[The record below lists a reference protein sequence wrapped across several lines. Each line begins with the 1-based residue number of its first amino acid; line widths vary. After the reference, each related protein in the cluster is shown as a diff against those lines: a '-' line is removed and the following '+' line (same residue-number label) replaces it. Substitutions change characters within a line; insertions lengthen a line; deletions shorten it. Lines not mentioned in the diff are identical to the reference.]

1 VWSYVLSNSDSAG
14 TNLVNAATVGTAISA
29 ADVWNYNIAGIT
41 NSGTA
46 GKQLNDAAVSGSVVT
61 IVNGPYTLNSTAE
74 GTDGRIDILQDSV
87 QTIELMLVNA
97 FGSPINI
104 SGNYTVS
111 VDIYDE
117 ASALVHSYTPTIN
130 YALGGILSF
139 DLDTLV
145 TANIGRYSIVVSLT
159 DGDVIQVGPLQILVR
174 PL

>member
-1 VWSYVLSNSDSAG
+1 
-14 TNLVNAATVGTAISA
+14 
-29 ADVWNYNIAGIT
+29 
-41 NSGTA
+41 
-46 GKQLNDAAVSGSVVT
+46 
-61 IVNGPYTLNSTAE
+61 
-74 GTDGRIDILQDSV
+74 
-87 QTIELMLVNA
+87 MLVNA

-145 TANIGRYSIVVSLT
+145 TANIGRYSVVVSLT